1 MRSLQLP
8 TREISVDDIKINEE
22 GFKNAR
28 TNLEDLESLQEAI
41 ENQKML
47 SVPVVWEKT
56 DEETGDTTLVL
67 MAGHRRVAAWRALR
81 EKLLETGEQVD
92 DVLTCTVFTGSLEEA
107 LGANITENIE
117 RVALSFTDKIQGIAK
132 LAIRIKEEGHRNVQ
146 ERVAKLVGC
155 SQPTVSNYMKLYS
168 NLTRESFEALRHS
181 NISQKQAK
189 LLAQLAPEDQL
200 TQLEAFLGAGENVP
214 EERQR
219 PKRERTFRAK
229 RDFEELRSLLAQ
241 MEGEEE
247 SDMDADRR
255 RIILDVIRWASKEL
269 DRDQLLYGLNEAEV
283 TIQEEEEE
291 TIEETPRKRRI
302 RIGE

>member
-8 TREISVDDIKINEE
+8 TREINVDDIKINEE

-28 TNLEDLESLQEAI
+28 TNLEDLASLQDAI

-47 SVPVVWEKT
+47 SVPVVWEKY
-56 DEETGDTTLVL
+56 DEETGDTSLVL
-67 MAGHRRVAAWRALR
+67 MAGHRRVAAWKALR
-81 EKLLETGEQVD
+81 EKLLASGEHVD
-92 DVLTCTVFTGSLEEA
+92 STLTCTIFTGTLDEA

-132 LAIRIKEEGHRNVQ
+132 LANRIKDEGHRNVQ

-155 SQPTVSNYMKLYS
+155 SQPTVSNYMKLYA
-168 NLTRESFEALRHS
+168 NLTRESFEALRHG

-200 TQLEAFLGAGENVP
+200 AQLEAFLGAGEDVP

-229 RDFEELRSLLAQ
+229 REFEELRSLLAQ
-241 MEGEEE
+241 LESDEEN
-247 SDMDADRR
+247 DMDADRR
-255 RIILDVIRWASKEL
+255 RVILDVIRWASKEL
-269 DRDQLLYGLNEAEV
+269 DRDQLLYGLSDAEV
-283 TIQEEEEE
+283 TVEEEEI
-291 TIEETPRKRRI
+291 IEEAPRKRRI